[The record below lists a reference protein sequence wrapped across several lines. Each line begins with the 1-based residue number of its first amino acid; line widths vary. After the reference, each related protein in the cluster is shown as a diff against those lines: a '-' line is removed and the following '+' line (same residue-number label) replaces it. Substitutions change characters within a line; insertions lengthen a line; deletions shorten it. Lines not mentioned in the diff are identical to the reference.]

1 MKWGRSLWA
10 RLMVGSVLWTA
21 GLLVITNIAI
31 FGLLL
36 HRFSNPLIHFVAM
49 SIAGAGLILGALAQ
63 IRSIFAPFH
72 RLHDRLRAIRQGKES
87 KIGGEY
93 PAEVEP
99 LVNDLN
105 DLLENRSRMV
115 SRAIA
120 KAGDLAH
127 GLKTPL
133 AVLGQE
139 SERLS
144 ARGDHEGAA
153 LVGQQVERTRRQI
166 EYHLAHS
173 RAEAGGA
180 LPGASTAVR
189 DSADALARTLT
200 RLYEG
205 KGVRIEVS
213 VPESIGAAVAR
224 EDLEEVLGNLLDN
237 ACKWTKSSVRL
248 EGRRSGDTITI
259 TIDDDGPG
267 IPAELRTRVLQRG
280 VRADEAAPGSGLG
293 LAIVTDLVDLYRGTL
308 TLDVSPAGGT
318 RATVKF
324 PASRA

>member
-1 MKWGRSLWA
+1 ML
-10 RLMVGSVLWTA
+10 GSVLWTA
-21 GLLVITNIAI
+21 GLLVVTNVVIL
-31 FGLLL
+31 GLVL
-36 HRFSNPLIHFVAM
+36 HRFSNRSIHFISM
-49 SIAGAGLILGALAQ
+49 SIAAVGLGTVALVQ
-63 IRSIFAPFH
+63 IRSIFAPFR
-72 RLHDRLRAIRQGKES
+72 RLHDHLRAVREGSES

-99 LVNDLN
+99 LVSDLN
-105 DLLENRSRMV
+105 DLLDNRSRMV
-115 SRAIA
+115 RRAIA

-153 LVGQQVERTRRQI
+153 LVSQQVERMRRQI

-180 LPGASTAVR
+180 LPGASTPVR
-189 DSADALARTLT
+189 DSLEALARTLT
-200 RLYEG
+200 RLYES
-205 KGVRIEVS
+205 KGVHIDVS
-213 VPESIGAAVAR
+213 VPESITVAVMR
-224 EDLEEVLGNLLDN
+224 EDLDEVLGNLLDN
-237 ACKWTKSSVRL
+237 ACKWAKGLIRV
-248 EGRRSGDTITI
+248 EGLRTGDGITI

-280 VRADEAAPGSGLG
+280 VRADEASPGSGLG
-293 LAIVTDLVDLYRGTL
+293 LAIVTDLADLYRGTL
-308 TLDVSPAGGT
+308 TLDGSPGGGT
-318 RATVKF
+318 RAIVSF
-324 PASRA
+324 PAARA